1 MTDLALFRISFGI
14 AAFIFETSLLLLV
27 LVLGQRQ
34 RDNNMK
40 FRTMVIL
47 VICGTVISIMDNI
60 FRVSKVI
67 DTPLALQILLQLLAI
82 VMNVLL
88 TYYVLL
94 YMETFVK
101 NSRRKN
107 WVGYIN
113 YLIAAFSVVFTLV
126 LYFIIL
132 HQIHAG
138 AEAVSIPDVGR
149 IIIGML

>member
-14 AAFIFETSLLLLV
+14 AAFIFETTLLLLV

-47 VICGTVISIMDNI
+47 VICGTVISIIDNI

-67 DTPLALQILLQLLAI
+67 DTPLAFQILLQLLAI

-88 TYYVLL
+88 TY
-94 YMETFVK
+94 
-101 NSRRKN
+101 S
-107 WVGYIN
+107 
-113 YLIAAFSVVFTLV
+113 
-126 LYFIIL
+126 
-132 HQIHAG
+132 
-138 AEAVSIPDVGR
+138 
-149 IIIGML
+149 